1 MILTRISGG
10 LGNQMFQ
17 YAAGR
22 RLALVRGT
30 GLLLDL
36 SPIDDPRVKTPRRY
50 ELHAYPI
57 RATIASA
64 AELEAIAARRDSLAA
79 RIARRACGGRR
90 DAATERHFHFDPEV
104 LDLPDGSCL
113 QGYWQSER
121 YFADAADD
129 VRREL
134 TLERPAAARNALL
147 LERIESCNAVSVHVR
162 RGDYV
167 TVAQAHATHGLCS
180 LDYYR
185 GAARYLAERV
195 ADPVFF
201 AFSDDPDWVR
211 ENLRLEGE
219 TVVVDHNGP
228 DAGPEDLRLMSRCA
242 HHVIAN
248 STFSWWGA
256 WLDPRPDKVVVAP
269 ERWFQD
275 GARDTSDLVP
285 ASWIRL

>member
-1 MILTRISGG
+1 MIVTRICGG

-22 RLALVRGT
+22 RLALLRGT

-36 SPIDDPRVKTPRRY
+36 SSLDDPRVPTPRRY
-50 ELHAYPI
+50 ELGAYPI

-64 AELEAIAARRDSLAA
+64 AELEAVAARRDSLAA
-79 RIARRACGGRR
+79 RIARRACGSRR
-90 DAATERHFHFDPEV
+90 GAATERHFHFDPEV
-104 LDLPDGSCL
+104 LELPDGSCL
-113 QGYWQSER
+113 EGYWQSER
-121 YFADAADD
+121 YFADVADD

-134 TLERPAAARNALL
+134 TLERPAAGRNALL
-147 LERIESCNAVSVHVR
+147 LERIDACNAVSVHVR

-167 TVAQAHATHGLCS
+167 TVPQTNAIHGVCP

-185 GAARYLAERV
+185 EAARYVAERV

-201 AFSDDPDWVR
+201 VFSDDPHWVR
-211 ENLRLEGE
+211 DHLRLDGE
-219 TVVVDHNGP
+219 TVLADHNRP
-228 DAGPEDLRLMSRCA
+228 DAAPEDMRLMSRCA

-256 WLDPRPDKVVVAP
+256 WLDPRPDKIVVAP
-269 ERWFQD
+269 RRWFQE
-275 GARDTSDLVP
+275 GKLDTSDLVP